1 MNSPHKLD
9 TILQH
14 LASFFFTNDRTQQTT
29 FNIIYGG
36 YDKCYKMT
44 IFYCVSVPFALRL
57 LIFLPALLIISPPPE
72 GNQLI
77 FGGGTKLSPPFPP
90 QISYDTFC
98 KETYQRG
105 PSQLTAMSPHS
116 LFPNQASRRWEYSHL
131 ARSLQCFAD
140 QNLLGSHNTLTGGCS
155 ILIRK
160 SL

>member
-1 MNSPHKLD
+1 VYRYAH
-9 TILQH
+9 
-14 LASFFFTNDRTQQTT
+14 FFFFWLTSSYVEDSN
-29 FNIIYGG
+29 
-36 YDKCYKMT
+36 KMT
-44 IFYCVSVPFALRL
+44 ASCMFCVLQGGSWVRMVVQALRTT
-57 LIFLPALLIISPPPE
+57 SRRKST
-72 GNQLI
+72 I
-77 FGGGTKLSPPFPP
+77 FGGGTKIFPPFPP

-116 LFPNQASRRWEYSHL
+116 LFPNRASRRWEYSHL
-131 ARSLQCFAD
+131 ARSLPCFAD